1 VATLLKSNI
10 EASLGEYAKEFGL
23 YLFAFFSLLSTSLSA
38 LTLGVV
44 VISVMTD
51 PKFWKNTTRTPL
63 FWLFVISGV
72 YLLVR
77 TILAVHEFP
86 PSAPLQYDNA
96 SSWFQLW
103 LFLFMGWTVKD
114 DLRKV
119 QRILALCLAGLLTGM
134 IIYTIK
140 RPEVVFSGARTGFH
154 LRVIAFSLYCS
165 TAILGLILLAP
176 RALRKKPS
184 CEISLGKVII
194 WGVLLLSLGE
204 TFILGRSRGAWTS
217 ALIVIPVITFLKFKG
232 SLRKNPL
239 ELRYRISFLALAVV
253 ILLFVVLAGS
263 KSIKERVSA
272 ELPMIRAA
280 LKGEFDKIPTK
291 GFGVRVQ
298 ALRYGLSKIK
308 ERPLLG
314 WGPGSTKY
322 LISKSNNP
330 HLLHPLAE
338 GKYAWID
345 HLHNTY
351 LEILFR
357 FGLVGAVIFGL
368 LIFWLLKP
376 IILAI
381 NENSLPKDIALF
393 VVGTFALIAI
403 WSISDFRLLHHDWR
417 NYWLLIAG
425 IAYGLGAIREDG
437 KDSC

>member
-1 VATLLKSNI
+1 MLKSNI
-10 EASLGEYAKEFGL
+10 EGSLREYTKEFGL
-23 YLFAFFSLLSTSLSA
+23 YSFAFFSLLSTSLSA
-38 LTLGVV
+38 LALGVV
-44 VISVMTD
+44 VITVITESE
-51 PKFWKNTTRTPL
+51 FWKDNIRTAI

-77 TILAVHEFP
+77 TILAIHEFP
-86 PSAPLQYDNA
+86 LSTSLQYHDA

-103 LFLFMGWTVKD
+103 LFLFVGWTVKG

-134 IIYTIK
+134 TVYTIK
-140 RPEVVFSGARTGFH
+140 RPEIVFSGARTGFH

-176 RALRKKPS
+176 RILRKKNA
-184 CEISLGKVII
+184 CEISLGRVII
-194 WGVLLLSLGE
+194 WGVLLLTLGE
-204 TFILGRSRGAWTS
+204 TFILGRSRGAWIS
-217 ALIVIPVITFLKFKG
+217 ALVVIPVITLLRFKG
-232 SLRKNPL
+232 SLRNNPL

-253 ILLFVVLAGS
+253 ILLFVIFAGS

-322 LISKSNNP
+322 LISESNNP

-357 FGLVGAVIFGL
+357 FGLVGGVIFVL
-368 LIFWLLKP
+368 LIYLLLKP

-381 NENSLPKDIALF
+381 HENSLPRDIGLF
-393 VVGTFALIAI
+393 VVGTFALIAV
-403 WSISDFRLLHHDWR
+403 WSLSDFRLLHHDWR

-425 IAYGLGAIREDG
+425 IAYGLGSIREGG